1 MSSWST
7 LRIKYK
13 EPKDIFHESS
23 IEVKEPFHLFRKWFD
38 EACSTPEIIEP
49 NAMCLA
55 TATRDAFPS
64 ARFVLLKDITD
75 QGFTFFTNYES
86 RKAKE
91 LAENP
96 NVALAFYWLPLRR
109 SVRIEGTAERIP
121 GAESAAYFT
130 SDPGSQIVLASS
142 AEPSDSEQDF
152 LDQKEHAIKEE
163 LGPDGEVPLPN
174 WGGYLVRPVAVEFW
188 QVKRTV
194 SSTTGSTSRPAR
206 RKQLTASLRF
216 CTDATKPTMKL
227 FVRQNKIL
235 NPVVHPADDQKRL
248 QHGFAKRECAFE
260 RAWDL
265 PVVCDLLALL
275 SSSQFGVRS
284 CT

>member
-1 MSSWST
+1 MSSSVDISA

-55 TATRDAFPS
+55 TATRCSSRQLDLYCS
-64 ARFVLLKDITD
+64 EGRHRLKVHVLH
-75 QGFTFFTNYES
+75 QPMRVE
-86 RKAKE
+86 RKE

-121 GAESAAYFT
+121 GAESAAYFHQR
-130 SDPGSQIVLASS
+130 PRASQIGALASPQS
-142 AEPSDSEQDF
+142 RPIPSRDF
-152 LDQKEHAIKEE
+152 LDQKERAIKEE

-174 WGGYLVRPVAVEFW
+174 WGGYLVRPAAVEFW
-188 QVKRTV
+188 QGQTNRLHDRIRFRK
-194 SSTTGSTSRPAR
+194 PAGPEEAVDGEVLH
-206 RKQLTASLRF
+206 QGE
-216 CTDATKPTMKL
+216 
-227 FVRQNKIL
+227 NGWIYE
-235 NPVVHPADDQKRL
+235 RL
-248 QHGFAKRECAFE
+248 A
-260 RAWDL
+260 
-265 PVVCDLLALL
+265 P
-275 SSSQFGVRS
+275 
-284 CT
+284 